1 VGLYVPLLEFNQEWG
16 AVGFRSGFM
25 FHKLDWLHDLDIE
38 YDASTFDPDPFEPQ
52 PEGSNTIFP
61 FWIPKAGGG
70 ASVESGV
77 IPLAIL
83 RNGLRIFIIGQLCV
97 RVSPGMIDSY
107 VHRHG
112 GPIFFAMS
120 LIPFFLLLVI
130 LRKSESKSGQADKDV
145 I

>member
-1 VGLYVPLLEFNQEWG
+1 MPWQ
-16 AVGFRSGFM
+16 A
-25 FHKLDWLHDLDIE
+25 
-38 YDASTFDPDPFEPQ
+38 
-52 PEGSNTIFP
+52 
-61 FWIPKAGGG
+61 
-70 ASVESGV
+70 
-77 IPLAIL
+77 
-83 RNGLRIFIIGQLCV
+83 QLCV

-130 LRKSESKSGQADKDV
+130 LRKSESKKSGQAGKDV